1 MGILH
6 GLRPTHKFMRYVDPK
21 DWWISASAAILHD
34 ILFIGGLTP
43 GLAGMTFPRQ
53 GGKTPKSG
61 RRAQERQPLRPLD
74 ESFGTTVRS
83 HWSRDRLSAG
93 TVFPVRHNFSCM
105 SCVVVDHALI
115 FSLESRPP
123 PSADSL
129 KIGPGLIGVA
139 F

>member
-21 DWWISASAAILHD
+21 DWWINASAAILHD

-43 GLAGMTFPRQ
+43 GLAGMIFPKARRKDAQ
-53 GGKTPKSG
+53 EWQPKSG
-61 RRAQERQPLRPLD
+61 RRAQERQPLRPLE

-93 TVFPVRHNFSCM
+93 TVFPVRHHFSCM

-115 FSLESRPP
+115 FSLESSLP
-123 PSADSL
+123 PSADS
-129 KIGPGLIGVA
+129 
-139 F
+139 